1 MTVKELQRLKRQ
13 ELLQLLLTQ
22 SKEAAELQAD
32 QEEADREILAFT
44 DSNERLNAKVQE
56 KDVLIDKLSGRLDD
70 KTLRIRELET
80 GIERLKFHRQAEIGR
95 TDSIAGASL
104 RLNGIFAAAQKAI
117 DQYLYNIRQ
126 RCEGRTHK
134 AIYDSAGA
142 YAGQMQIYQDDG
154 GAAEQIQSRYDYAEE
169 SAGQTGGDTGEP
181 AEEMQTYHGHAQTA
195 EDRTQAVI
203 SDSIEEFEGGVRQ
216 SETAYAVQGGA

>member
-44 DSNERLNAKVQE
+44 DSNERLYAKVHE
-56 KDVLIDKLSGRLDD
+56 KDLLIDKLSGRLDS
-70 KTLRIRELET
+70 KTVRIQELET
-80 GIERLKFHRQAEIGR
+80 GIERLRVHRQAEINR
-95 TDSIAGASL
+95 TDSVAGASL

-126 RCEGRTHK
+126 RCEAGRTRPYMT
-134 AIYDSAGA
+134 AR
-142 YAGQMQIYQDDG
+142 
-154 GAAEQIQSRYDYAEE
+154 ERLQSRCRYIAAAQERLM
-169 SAGQTGGDTGEP
+169 AGSRRFLK
-181 AEEMQTYHGHAQTA
+181 TA
-195 EDRTQAVI
+195 
-203 SDSIEEFEGGVRQ
+203 
-216 SETAYAVQGGA
+216 

>member
-44 DSNERLNAKVQE
+44 DSNERLYAKVHE
-56 KDVLIDKLSGRLDD
+56 KDLLIDKLSGRLDS
-70 KTLRIRELET
+70 KTVRIQELET
-80 GIERLKFHRQAEIGR
+80 GIERLRVHRQAEINR
-95 TDSIAGASL
+95 TDSVAGASL

-134 AIYDSAGA
+134 AIYDSAGEITE
-142 YAGQMQIYQDDG
+142 QMQIYCD
-154 GAAEQIQSRYDYAEE
+154 S
-169 SAGQTGGDTGEP
+169 TGETDGRQ
-181 AEEMQTYHGHAQTA
+181 QTIF
-195 EDRTQAVI
+195 E
-203 SDSIEEFEGGVRQ
+203 DSIEEFKDGCEQ
-216 SETAYAVQGGA
+216 NETAFAVQGGAEE